1 MLSSGS
7 IFTYGTEIQLHVR
20 LPSRSSEN
28 TLEFCSS
35 VKLLRIVALFSVS
48 SERLHGR
55 KSVLVLSKAVINLD
69 FSSFQQV
76 ENLHLKE
83 DTKF

>member
-1 MLSSGS
+1 MR
-7 IFTYGTEIQLHVR
+7 I
-20 LPSRSSEN
+20 